1 MIINEKDAVA
11 RLSSPMNLMNRL
23 ADLKSKGNSSRS
35 NAMSLFIP
43 SAKPAASF
51 NPFENKKPVTLA
63 KENIPADIPAS
74 TPTNI
79 SDEER
84 TGAPTLDHIIDN
96 HDTQI
101 KLGLAHDT
109 ALNLLNSSVSLLATK
124 LDDVK
129 ADKLP
134 SVIASASKVVE
145 SIRKERSEASK
156 NAKDREVHYHFYTPQ
171 QKRIADYEVIDVTA

>member
-1 MIINEKDAVA
+1 MPS
-11 RLSSPMNLMNRL
+11 RS
-23 ADLKSKGNSSRS
+23 KSKGNSSRS

-43 SAKPAASF
+43 SASQKPSF

-171 QKRIADYEVIDVTA
+171 QKRVADYEVIDVSV